1 MSGVVRG
8 IAVAPTVGVER
19 YAVLDDM
26 ALADCAV
33 EIEGRDTDDLFETA
47 GMALGA
53 HGRASDGQGVDRAA
67 VVDLHPLE
75 ISRKFISLTL
85 ISNHKG

>member
-8 IAVAPTVGVER
+8 IAVTPPVGMER
-19 YAVLDDM
+19 YAVLGDV

-53 HGRASDGQGVDRAA
+53 HGRTSDGQSVDRAA

-75 ISRKFISLTL
+75 ISCKVISLTL
-85 ISNHKG
+85 IGNIKG

>member
-8 IAVAPTVGVER
+8 IAVAPAVGVER
-19 YAVLDDM
+19 YAVLDDV

-47 GMALGA
+47 GMALELMVEPA
-53 HGRASDGQGVDRAA
+53 TVKASIELRWWTSTRWKSPARSF
-67 VVDLHPLE
+67 LSH
-75 ISRKFISLTL
+75 
-85 ISNHKG
+85 

>member
-19 YAVLDDM
+19 YAVLDDV

-53 HGRASDGQGVDRAA
+53 HGRASDGQGVNRAA
-67 VVDLHPLE
+67 WWTSTRWKSPASSFRSH
-75 ISRKFISLTL
+75 
-85 ISNHKG
+85 